1 MLEILREYNFW
12 EEEEISVGYFR
23 PDYINKISSYLGN
36 KLVKVLLGQ
45 RRSGK
50 SFIMRMII
58 KKLIETDNIPRNNIF
73 YINKDISAFD
83 FISNAKILNK
93 IIAEYHKVLKPKGK
107 VYIFIDEIQE
117 ILNWEKIVNSL
128 SQDYTKEY
136 ELFITGSNSKLLSG
150 ELSTYLSGRYITIN
164 IYPFSFSEYLGFYN
178 IEPDKKTYIN
188 YLQMG
193 GIPELYNLPDKEL
206 RTNYISALKD
216 SIILRDIIQRY
227 NIRDVILLRRLIDFV
242 IDSQSSL
249 FSVNKIVNTF
259 ISMGIKTNQETISA
273 YLGYL
278 SNVYFL
284 HESTRYDLKGK
295 RILKG
300 ERKYYL
306 NDLSFK
312 YYLTSSFDRGIGK
325 LLENSIYL
333 HYKREGYQIYT
344 GIFNNKEIDFVIEKN
359 GDKKYIQVAYTLT
372 DEAVIEREFG
382 NLKKIKDNYEKLVIT
397 LDDISIGNIEGI
409 QNILAWEL

>member
-1 MLEILREYNFW
+1 LHHHEYL
-12 EEEEISVGYFR
+12 IYYVVT
-23 PDYINKISSYLGN
+23 NKISSYLGN

-93 IIAEYHKVLKPKGK
+93 IIAEYHKVLTPKGK

-206 RTNYISALKD
+206 RTQIIFLLLK
-216 SIILRDIIQRY
+216 
-227 NIRDVILLRRLIDFV
+227 IR
-242 IDSQSSL
+242 
-249 FSVNKIVNTF
+249 
-259 ISMGIKTNQETISA
+259 
-273 YLGYL
+273 
-278 SNVYFL
+278 
-284 HESTRYDLKGK
+284 
-295 RILKG
+295 
-300 ERKYYL
+300 
-306 NDLSFK
+306 
-312 YYLTSSFDRGIGK
+312 
-325 LLENSIYL
+325 
-333 HYKREGYQIYT
+333 
-344 GIFNNKEIDFVIEKN
+344 
-359 GDKKYIQVAYTLT
+359 
-372 DEAVIEREFG
+372 
-382 NLKKIKDNYEKLVIT
+382 
-397 LDDISIGNIEGI
+397 
-409 QNILAWEL
+409 